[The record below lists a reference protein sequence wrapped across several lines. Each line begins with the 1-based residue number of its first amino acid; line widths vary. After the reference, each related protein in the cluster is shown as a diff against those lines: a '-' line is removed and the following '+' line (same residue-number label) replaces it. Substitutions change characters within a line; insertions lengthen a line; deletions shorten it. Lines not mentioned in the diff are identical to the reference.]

1 MADKSTTITKLET
14 THSPVPNGQ
23 GFAITASVAWA
34 GPNHVHGDVEFFADG
49 ESIATH
55 RTDKNG
61 VASTSVAGGLMKAG
75 EHEFTATFHGDGY
88 NDASTSE
95 PLVVMLSPAAGEPW
109 PGEEAP
115 EPKVATDPAI
125 PQPVDLSKPVE
136 PAPLFPTPAPAPAI
150 AQ

>member
-23 GFAITASVAWA
+23 GFAITAYVAWA

-61 VASTSVAGGLMKAG
+61 VATTSIAGGLMKAG
-75 EHEFTATFHGDGY
+75 EHAFTATFHGDGY

-95 PLVVMLSPAAGEPW
+95 PLVVMLVPADGEPW
-109 PGEEAP
+109 PGEDIDTPTQA
-115 EPKVATDPAI
+115 VTTTV
-125 PQPVDLSKPVE
+125 PVQ
-136 PAPLFPTPAPAPAI
+136 PTPVVPPPVVPLSPMEPPARTP
-150 AQ
+150 